1 MNIVVM
7 GECMIEFSPAG
18 NSSYKQA
25 FAGDVYNTAV
35 YLKRLQ
41 NSAVDISIL
50 TAVGCDALSNA
61 MVDDFKA
68 SGIDTSYVQRVSQ
81 RQTGAYLIE
90 ISAEGE
96 RSFVYWRD
104 TSAAKI
110 TISQLE
116 DSAKRK
122 LIKQCDMFYF
132 SGISIAILANEDRQA
147 FWLLLVELKQAG
159 VKIVFDSNFRSRLWK
174 STEDAISQFEQ
185 ALRISDIV
193 FAGVEDF
200 TLLYDLNSFSDVD
213 NFLSDHAINEL
224 IIKNGPDDIFY
235 RSPIET
241 FILGISKVDSVV
253 DSTSAG
259 DSFNSGY
266 LSARMNGS
274 SSKEAIEH
282 ACRVSAC
289 VIQHKGAVIN
299 QDVFSAFMAKE
310 QA

>member
-1 MNIVVM
+1 MVNVVVM

-18 NSSYKQA
+18 NSCYKQA
-25 FAGDVYNTAV
+25 FAGDIYNTAV

-68 SGIDTSYVQRVSQ
+68 SGIDTSFVQRVSH

-104 TSAAKI
+104 TSAAKL

-116 DSAKRK
+116 DNAKRA
-122 LIKQCDMFYF
+122 LIDQCDVFYF
-132 SGISIAILANEDRQA
+132 SGISIAILAKEDRQA
-147 FWLLLVELKQAG
+147 FWLFLAELKQAG
-159 VKIVFDSNFRSRLWK
+159 VRIVFDSNFRSRLWESK
-174 STEDAISQFEQ
+174 ADAISQFDQ
-185 ALRISDIV
+185 ALSISDLV

-200 TLLYDLNSFSDVD
+200 NLLYDLNSFSDVD
-213 NFLSDHAINEL
+213 NFLNEFAINEL

-235 RSPIET
+235 RSTIEQ
-241 FILGISKVDSVV
+241 FEVEISPVECVV

-310 QA
+310 